1 MPGSVFFLIGKAL
14 KKLYEE
20 ALSEKTKYPHISW
33 KCAYII
39 AKGRSYYAK
48 RHYNICYGSE
58 AKVPR

>member
-1 MPGSVFFLIGKAL
+1 MGKAL

-20 ALSEKTKYPHISW
+20 ALSEKTKYHHISW